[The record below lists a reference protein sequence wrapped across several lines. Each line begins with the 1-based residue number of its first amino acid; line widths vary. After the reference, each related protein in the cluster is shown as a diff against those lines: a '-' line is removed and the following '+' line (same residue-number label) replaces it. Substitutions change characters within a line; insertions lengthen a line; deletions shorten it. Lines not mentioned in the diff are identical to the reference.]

1 MKTLAEIAKLVDG
14 IIDEA
19 HAALAINSVTNIEEA
34 GPEEITFA
42 VAPHLEKAA
51 ASRAGAVL
59 VAKDVDADFPK
70 AVVRVDNPRAA
81 FAILLELFS
90 PSPAVE
96 RGVHPSAVVAE
107 NVVLGDN
114 VAIMPC
120 AVIDSGAS
128 IGANTIVYPHSYVG
142 VGSSVGSDCILY
154 PNVTVREGCELGDRV
169 IVHSGAVI
177 GSDGFGFVTVDGR
190 HRKVPQVGG
199 VRIEDDVEIGANT
212 CLDRATTGWTV
223 VRQGTKI
230 DNLVHFGH
238 NVEVGEH
245 CFFVAQ
251 TGIAGSTKIGSRVT
265 FAGQSGSAG
274 HLTIGDNCVFA
285 ARSAPIGNIASNSFC
300 GGFPARPYK
309 EWLKNEAAVTKV
321 PELLKRVRELEK
333 QLAQLTIGE
342 SKA

>member
-19 HAALAINSVTNIEEA
+19 HAALLINSVTNIEEA
-34 GPEEITFA
+34 GPEDITFA

-51 ASRAGAVL
+51 ASCAGAVL
-59 VAKDVDADFPK
+59 VAKDIAADFPK
-70 AVVRVDNPRAA
+70 VAVRVDNPRAA

-90 PSPAVE
+90 PRPVVE

-107 NVVLGDN
+107 DVVLGDN

-142 VGSSVGSDCILY
+142 VGSRVGNDCILY

-177 GSDGFGFVTVDGR
+177 GSDGFGFVTVDGS

-199 VRIEDDVEIGANT
+199 VRIEDTVVVTETGCRRLTQTDKQLLEIG
-212 CLDRATTGWTV
+212 
-223 VRQGTKI
+223 
-230 DNLVHFGH
+230 
-238 NVEVGEH
+238 
-245 CFFVAQ
+245 
-251 TGIAGSTKIGSRVT
+251 
-265 FAGQSGSAG
+265 
-274 HLTIGDNCVFA
+274 
-285 ARSAPIGNIASNSFC
+285 
-300 GGFPARPYK
+300 
-309 EWLKNEAAVTKV
+309 
-321 PELLKRVRELEK
+321 
-333 QLAQLTIGE
+333 
-342 SKA
+342 

>member
-1 MKTLAEIAKLVDG
+1 MKKTLQDIALLVG
-14 IIDEA
+14 GQASPGDEQ
-19 HAALAINSVTNIEEA
+19 LPITSVTNIEEA
-34 GPEEITFA
+34 GPADITFA
-42 VAPHLEKAA
+42 VEPHLEKAG

-59 VAKDVDADFPK
+59 VAADVADFPK
-70 AVVRVDNPRAA
+70 PCIRVANPRAA
-81 FAILLELFS
+81 FATLLALFL
-90 PSPAVE
+90 PQPQVP
-96 RGVHPSAVVAE
+96 RGVHPTA
-107 NVVLGDN
+107 VLGAGVQLGRN
-114 VAIMPC
+114 VAILPY
-120 AVIDSGAS
+120 AVLADGVS
-128 IGANTIVYPHSYVG
+128 IGDDTIVYPHTYIGADSRVG
-142 VGSSVGSDCILY
+142 RGSILY

-177 GSDGFGFVTVDGR
+177 GSDGFGFVTVDGS

-230 DNLVHFGH
+230 DNLVHLGH

-245 CFFVAQ
+245 CFLVAQ
-251 TGIAGSTKIGSRVT
+251 TGIAGSTKIGHRVT
-265 FAGQSGSAG
+265 FAGQSGCAG

-285 ARSAPIGNIASNSFC
+285 ARSAPIGDIAANSFC

-321 PELLKRVRELEK
+321 PDLLKKVRDLERR
-333 QLAQLTIGE
+333 LAALEG
-342 SKA
+342 SGLA